1 VRAIAVLAV
10 VVGGLAACSP
20 APSPAPD
27 AESAPAS
34 PSIEAVSEDL
44 APLDAYLYLEADD
57 SPAAVQARWLRGQEL
72 VARCMAEHGFEYLPQ
87 PVSVQEFAPGEPEH
101 GAREFAEQYGYAMFR
116 QPRYVA
122 NDEAPDLGDVN
133 ADIKAEMSLAER
145 AEYDRALHG
154 TGEEAFY
161 RSGDEIDLEVRGCE
175 GIQAEDSLN
184 GGGKSDPVFVDAS
197 AYSRHIDEVLL
208 GDDPRVAAADAQWAE
223 CMSDAGW
230 PGLQQE
236 YVDEHREELEAWF
249 LAWSQ

>member
-1 VRAIAVLAV
+1 
-10 VVGGLAACSP
+10 
-20 APSPAPD
+20 
-27 AESAPAS
+27 
-34 PSIEAVSEDL
+34 
-44 APLDAYLYLEADD
+44 
-57 SPAAVQARWLRGQEL
+57 
-72 VARCMAEHGFEYLPQ
+72 MAEQGFEYLPQ
-87 PVSVQEFAPGEPEH
+87 PVSVQELAPGEPEH
-101 GAREFAEQYGYAMFR
+101 GTQEFAEQYGYGMFR

-133 ADIKAEMSLAER
+133 ADIKATMSLAER

-175 GIQAEDSLN
+175 GVQTEDLLN
-184 GGGKSDPVFVDAS
+184 GGGKNDPVFVDAS

-230 PGLQQE
+230 PGLASQPDAMSLATEWQDALIDPGTSAMTQPDAQVLDDEISLALADFDCAAEIGLTELRDEARAGLQQE